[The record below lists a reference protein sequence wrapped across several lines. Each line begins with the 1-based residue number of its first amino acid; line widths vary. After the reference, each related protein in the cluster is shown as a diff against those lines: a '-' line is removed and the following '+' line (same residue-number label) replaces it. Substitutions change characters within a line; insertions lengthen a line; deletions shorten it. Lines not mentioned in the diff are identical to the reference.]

1 MTTKLDAK
9 FKVWSFDVSKSSS
22 MPDFV
27 LESDKKFHLYLRDV
41 TALQADRIIT
51 FLCKYGT
58 EKVSGLNV
66 EFTEDNIKQR
76 NKLLY
81 ELNNLNIQWKSLENL
96 EFSLD
101 NIDETPFQDIKFF
114 LKGSESSLQY
124 LDISYSDLKQIQF
137 SHFKSLKKLTLANC
151 ECDKLGLPA
160 QVKDLDI
167 SDVDNINLS
176 SSMKEES
183 FTRLKKLSIS
193 ADTLDVSRIL
203 SRCYNSLD
211 TLSLFVEKKSTV
223 HLKTLKCKFPNL
235 NLLEL
240 YVYRNSDLNLI
251 SQGSEELEA
260 VSLFILAEK
269 IDFISLLDI
278 DFKIKTLQ
286 CHFSPKTK
294 ISNFGH
300 FLQNCSK
307 LDCFILK
314 GYHGNI
320 GELKLKKLK
329 ELRFSM
335 CSTDCIMDLLKA
347 SHTSLQKLHFNF
359 CRSFWFLSISLLT
372 IENLDTVIVSDD
384 LSSVPDD
391 MTAGSVSDDLS
402 SVLDDMTAG
411 SVSDDLSSVLDDT
424 TAGSVAD
431 KSTYSL
437 TDDKSTS
444 CVPVDMSTG
453 SIPVKQIKR
462 LVHAMFSDNFFEV
475 RQHS

>member
-1 MTTKLDAK
+1 MYLFFRLYDLTTKLDAK
-9 FKVWSFDVSKSSS
+9 FKLWSFDVSKSSS
-22 MPDFV
+22 IPDFI

-51 FLCKYGT
+51 FLNNYGSK
-58 EKVSGLNV
+58 KVLGLNI

-96 EFSLD
+96 DFSLD
-101 NIDETPFQDIKFF
+101 NIDETPFQDIKLF

-124 LDISYSDLKQIQF
+124 LDVSYADLKQIEF
-137 SHFKSLKKLTLANC
+137 SHFKSLQKLTLANC
-151 ECDKLGLPA
+151 DCDKLDLPA

-167 SDVDNINLS
+167 SDIDDINLS
-176 SSMKEES
+176 SSIKEES

-211 TLSLFVEKKSTV
+211 SLSLFVEKKATV

-235 NLLEL
+235 NSLEL

-251 SQGSEELEA
+251 SQGSKELET
-260 VSLFILAEK
+260 VSLFILSEK
-269 IDFISLLDI
+269 IDFVSLLHI
-278 DFKIKTLQ
+278 KFKIKTLQ

-294 ISNFGH
+294 ISNFGQ
-300 FLQNCSK
+300 FLQNCSE
-307 LDCFILK
+307 LDCLNLK

-320 GELKLKKLK
+320 GELELKKLK

-335 CSTDCIMDLLKA
+335 CSTDCIIDLLKA
-347 SHTSLQKLHFNF
+347 SHTSLQKLYFYF
-359 CRSFWFLSISLLT
+359 CRSFWIFSTSLFRL
-372 IENLDTVIVSDD
+372 ENIDTVIVSDD

-391 MTAGSVSDDLS
+391 MTAGSAT
-402 SVLDDMTAG
+402 DMRTC
-411 SVSDDLSSVLDDT
+411 
-424 TAGSVAD
+424 
-431 KSTYSL
+431 SL
-437 TDDKSTS
+437 PDDKSTCS
-444 CVPVDMSTG
+444 VPVDMSTG
-453 SIPVKQIKR
+453 SLLVKQIKR
-462 LVHAMFSDNFFEV
+462 LVHAMFPNNFFEV